1 MLTFKIDKSGEEE
14 GYKLIQRSVENRIEN
29 KESRYQVGKKM
40 EKVNENQFKS
50 RVVEKDH
57 RLRKTFNKRFLR
69 NPELEQL

>member
-1 MLTFKIDKSGEEE
+1 M
-14 GYKLIQRSVENRIEN
+14 ENRIEN

-40 EKVNENQFKS
+40 EKANENLFKS